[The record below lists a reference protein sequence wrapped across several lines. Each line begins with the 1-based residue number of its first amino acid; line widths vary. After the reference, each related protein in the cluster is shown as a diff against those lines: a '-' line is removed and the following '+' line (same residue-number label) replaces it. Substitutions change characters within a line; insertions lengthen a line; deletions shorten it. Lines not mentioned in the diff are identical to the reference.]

1 MSKDK
6 KQRDSIFEIESCKRF
21 NIKTTKNVRKFC
33 RRIYAT
39 YSTWFT
45 IFDRDTTQIR
55 MTEFYHHNIKCAT
68 KTEKTR
74 KQYSHYKK
82 ILKWWENKRVD
93 VKHQITSYRR

>member
-6 KQRDSIFEIESCKRF
+6 ERRDSIFKIENYERF

-45 IFDRDTTQIR
+45 IFDRDTTRIK
-55 MTEFYHHNIKCAT
+55 MTEFYHYNIKCAT
-68 KTEKTR
+68 KIKKIR
-74 KQYSHYKK
+74 KQYSHYEE
-82 ILKWWENKRVD
+82 ILK
-93 VKHQITSYRR
+93 